1 MITKKRYKIHRRI
14 KAMRFVY
21 NEKTAVVLNDGK
33 VNFIKDA
40 KVKEDLL
47 EKNYLNFEVKNYNDF
62 LAVIAKETSEKI
74 EKSYFIMMSEDHI
87 LLAVSDIDGNIN
99 TKAFYKPESQ
109 EILNL
114 VKKLTSVDNDQGK
127 VIIGNISNDF
137 NFLTSRTILRV
148 LFTAAEIKGRGEN
161 LYKEFKIKSKNGK
174 VRDIVAPHDDI
185 KKELQTLNG
194 VFQYIFDKINI
205 DFQVAYK
212 KDKSI
217 ADNATIHKDK
227 KFVYNVDLKDFY
239 PSCKED
245 LVKKYI
251 GFFFK
256 NSFNGDVTQREFL
269 DVILHNGALFIG
281 SPISGTLANVIISK
295 PVNYIRNIAKGFG
308 MEFSVYAD
316 DMTFSSDRY
325 ISRKVVENVF
335 NLAFTRYNLD
345 NYFKLNEK
353 KFHGMSNNRRRVTG
367 VTINHENQPTVSRG
381 YYRDLRVKVH
391 KLSIGEIENINLQKL
406 RGKLAFALM
415 IDESGKIY
423 RLIEKFE
430 TTISTFKL
438 VSQEKIAELKQ
449 KRGEI

>member
-1 MITKKRYKIHRRI
+1 
-14 KAMRFVY
+14 MRFVY
-21 NEKTAVVLNDGK
+21 NKQTAVVLNDGK
-33 VNFIKDA
+33 INFVKDA
-40 KVKEDLL
+40 KIKEDLL
-47 EKNYLNFEVKNYNDF
+47 ENNCKNFEVKNYRDF
-62 LAVIAKETSEKI
+62 LAIIAKETSQKI
-74 EKSYFIMMSEDHI
+74 EKSYFVMMSDDHV
-87 LLAVSDIDGNIN
+87 LLAISSINGDIE
-99 TKAFYKPESQ
+99 TKAFYKPENQ

-114 VKKLTSVDNDQGK
+114 IKRLVSIDNGDGK
-127 VIIGNISNDF
+127 AIIGNISNDF
-137 NFLTSRTILRV
+137 NFLTSRTILKV
-148 LFTAAEIKGRGEN
+148 LFTAADIKGRNEK

-194 VFQYIFDKINI
+194 VFQYIFDKINA

-227 KFVYNVDLKDFY
+227 KFIYNVDLKDFY

-256 NSFNGDVTQREFL
+256 NSFNGDITQREFL
-269 DVILHNGALFIG
+269 DVILHNNALFIG

-295 PVNYIRNIAKGFG
+295 PVNYIKNIANNFG

-325 ISRKVVENVF
+325 ISRKVVENIF

-345 NYFKLNEK
+345 SYFKLNEK

-367 VTINHENQPTVSRG
+367 VTINHENKPTVSRG
-381 YYRDLRVKVH
+381 YYRDLRVKIH
-391 KLSIGEIENINLQKL
+391 KLSIGEIDNINLQKL

-415 IDESGKIY
+415 IDESEKIY
-423 RLIEKFE
+423 RLIKKFE
-430 TTISTFKL
+430 STITTFKL
-438 VSQEKIAELKQ
+438 VSQEKLAELKQ
-449 KRGEI
+449 ARGDK